1 MKTNLNSLE
10 ASDLPKGKR
19 GSNYDL
25 KLDGDEQQWEKNWEA
40 RRKRK
45 WSCEKTLDSE
55 EMCRRKKYKF
65 E

>member
-19 GSNYDL
+19 RWDYDP
-25 KLDGDEQQWEKNWEA
+25 KLEDDDKWEA

-45 WSCEKTLDSE
+45 
-55 EMCRRKKYKF
+55 
-65 E
+65 